1 MSICFVEC
9 PSCKELASIHKNSIT
24 TTVHCKCGVIEMET
38 QVEEDRH
45 YVIYNNFLDKYGDTV
60 SPVYTDVE
68 ETI

>member
-45 YVIYNNFLDKYGDTV
+45 YVIYNN
-60 SPVYTDVE
+60 
-68 ETI
+68 